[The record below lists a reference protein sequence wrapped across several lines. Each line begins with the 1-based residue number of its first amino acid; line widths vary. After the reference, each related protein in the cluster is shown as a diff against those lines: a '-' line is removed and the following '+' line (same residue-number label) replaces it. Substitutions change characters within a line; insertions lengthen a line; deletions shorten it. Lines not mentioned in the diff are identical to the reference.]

1 MTTFPFSSQNPYSSP
16 DRQGLNSF
24 WQNPFNTKRNKKG
37 ITSRKDGKNMVQ
49 NYKSSG
55 TGIPDTVLAFYPHQY
70 CRKPDVF
77 TLKSGGFCILAPS
90 IMNVAESQLL
100 FSEEPLIQAPVI
112 RAVVGIPLSE
122 MPTVEEY
129 DLLTKILKAL
139 TLKHGMYRF
148 VFYAGDPED
157 LQMAEDDVLVLV
169 FLPAH
174 SGVIKVESVKRDGSN
189 WVKVPSLSQIAL
201 NAELKR
207 EVWNALKPF
216 SIR

>member
-1 MTTFPFSSQNPYSSP
+1 
-16 DRQGLNSF
+16 
-24 WQNPFNTKRNKKG
+24 
-37 ITSRKDGKNMVQ
+37 
-49 NYKSSG
+49 
-55 TGIPDTVLAFYPHQY
+55 
-70 CRKPDVF
+70 
-77 TLKSGGFCILAPS
+77 
-90 IMNVAESQLL
+90 MNVAESQLL
-100 FSEEPLIQAPVI
+100 FSEEPLIQSPVI

-189 WVKVPSLSQIAL
+189 WVKVPSLPQIAL